1 MDQLLPRLTSELF
14 LSLPAF
20 RLLALCTLLLVVKMS
35 VMGLWTAVV
44 RSRRGQTLNPE
55 DARQYG
61 HQVAAAE
68 HPDVERSLR
77 AHRNDLE
84 NIPPFLLLAF
94 AAVLAGAHPDAV
106 RVCLVAFTF
115 ARFVYTLAYV
125 YSAQPWRSL
134 SWTVGLLSTLGLAG
148 VLAARLWS

>member
-1 MDQLLPRLTSELF
+1 MDHLLPRLSSELF

-20 RLLALCTLLLVVKMS
+20 RVLALCTLLLVLKMTA
-35 VMGLWTAVV
+35 MGLWTAVV
-44 RSRRGQTLNPE
+44 RTRRGQTLNAE
-55 DARQYG
+55 DARKYG
-61 HQVAAAE
+61 SQIASAE
-68 HPDVERSLR
+68 HPDVERTLR

-84 NIPPFLLLAF
+84 NILPFLLLAF

-106 RVCLVAFTF
+106 RGLVVSFTV
-115 ARFVYTLAYV
+115 ARFVHSLAYV

-134 SWTVGLLSTLGLAG
+134 SWVVGLLATLGLAG